1 MSVDNYGNHPN
12 LEEERRKKA
21 ESFRLNIPD
30 RDNYDD
36 YNYMD
41 DYDDETSELNSYS
54 GEDVREQI
62 ERQSRH
68 ALKKQK
74 RAEKKA
80 KELYDKNDY
89 DVVITDI
96 IMPEQDGFEVI
107 LDYRNKN
114 QLDRVIAISGG
125 GRTSSEDYLN
135 IANHFGVSSIFS
147 KPPNYKD
154 LVAKVN
160 EIVAAHGNG

>member
-1 MSVDNYGNHPN
+1 MPKV
-12 LEEERRKKA
+12 L
-21 ESFRLNIPD
+21 II
-30 RDNYDD
+30 
-36 YNYMD
+36 
-41 DYDDETSELNSYS
+41 DDEANIRSVLKDMLGMS
-54 GEDVREQI
+54 GYEVDT
-62 ERQSRH
+62 
-68 ALKKQK
+68 
-74 RAEKKA
+74 AENGKEA
-80 KELYDKNDY
+80 KELYDKNEY

-114 QLDRVIAISGG
+114 QLDRIIAISGG

-154 LVAKVN
+154 LIAKVD
-160 EIVAAHGNG
+160 EIVAAHKKG

>member
-1 MSVDNYGNHPN
+1 MPKV
-12 LEEERRKKA
+12 L
-21 ESFRLNIPD
+21 II
-30 RDNYDD
+30 
-36 YNYMD
+36 
-41 DYDDETSELNSYS
+41 DDEEDIRSVLKDMLGMS
-54 GEDVREQI
+54 GYEVDT
-62 ERQSRH
+62 
-68 ALKKQK
+68 
-74 RAEKKA
+74 AENGKKA

-114 QLDRVIAISGG
+114 QLDRIIAISGG
-125 GRTSSEDYLN
+125 GRTSSEDYLS